1 MLTYKNKVTIKDIAN
16 MAGVSKTTVSRYING
31 KYEYMS
37 EETRQRIK
45 KIIKKV
51 DYFPLTSAQSLK
63 SNRTGLIGLLIA
75 DIGNPFSTALLTSIT
90 DTLHSDGYNVLVA
103 NSNNSPELEEEYLKS
118 FVSRGVDG
126 VIINPVLWENRK
138 IISLSDKGL
147 PVVLLDR
154 EIKGCD
160 LDIVY
165 LENTLSIVNAVKHV
179 KAVSYTHLTL
189 PTT

>member
-75 DIGNPFSTALLTSIT
+75 RYWKSLLNGIV
-90 DTLHSDGYNVLVA
+90 DEYHGYA
-103 NSNNSPELEEEYLKS
+103 SQRRIQRISGELQ
-118 FVSRGVDG
+118 
-126 VIINPVLWENRK
+126 
-138 IISLSDKGL
+138 
-147 PVVLLDR
+147 
-154 EIKGCD
+154 
-160 LDIVY
+160 
-165 LENTLSIVNAVKHV
+165 
-179 KAVSYTHLTL
+179 
-189 PTT
+189 

>member
-103 NSNNSPELEEEYLKS
+103 NSNNSPELEEE
-118 FVSRGVDG
+118 
-126 VIINPVLWENRK
+126 
-138 IISLSDKGL
+138 
-147 PVVLLDR
+147 
-154 EIKGCD
+154 
-160 LDIVY
+160 
-165 LENTLSIVNAVKHV
+165 
-179 KAVSYTHLTL
+179 
-189 PTT
+189 